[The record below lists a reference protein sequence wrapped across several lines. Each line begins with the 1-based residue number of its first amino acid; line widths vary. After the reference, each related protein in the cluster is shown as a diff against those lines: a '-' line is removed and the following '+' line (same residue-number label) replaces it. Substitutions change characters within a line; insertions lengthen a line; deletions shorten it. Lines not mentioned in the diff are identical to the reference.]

1 MSLLSLHNALSAT
14 VGSIVRVPLLA
25 HLNATDPSCKIPRA
39 SPTLLYQTK
48 LTDIRPTD
56 SIINPGI
63 WLNVEANIGII
74 SVSLPML
81 RPIFSKAI
89 PTTLRSKFSRSR
101 TPRYA
106 TGSQRLRDVEKG
118 NTGRSS
124 TLVGSNGGENN
135 NVYSGGGKS
144 HRTWYNTAVS
154 AMGSKNDDRGSEG
167 SQEEIIPMGQIAVR
181 HEVDWETKDNA
192 SAVTPHV

>member
-1 MSLLSLHNALSAT
+1 
-14 VGSIVRVPLLA
+14 
-25 HLNATDPSCKIPRA
+25 
-39 SPTLLYQTK
+39 
-48 LTDIRPTD
+48 
-56 SIINPGI
+56 
-63 WLNVEANIGII
+63 
-74 SVSLPML
+74 ML

-89 PTTLRSKFSRSR
+89 PSALRSKLSRSR

-106 TGSQRLRDVEKG
+106 TGSQRLHDVEKG

-124 TLVGSNGGENN
+124 TLVGSTGGGNN
-135 NVYSGGGKS
+135 NVYSGGGKG

-154 AMGSKNDDRGSEG
+154 AIGSKNDDRSSEG
-167 SQEEIIPMGQIAVR
+167 SQEEMVPMGQITVR